1 MVMRQPQVIND
12 PNAAPAAMR
21 ADDVDLQAQEGDFIM
36 GYPAMQQSG
45 PRVRSLVEQ
54 AMLRAKDKG
63 VKTKG
68 YKKGDKVDILVHN
81 KEMHIPQEII
91 PYIDGGYAT
100 LKKLNK
106 PSKYDEGDIV
116 QEGFMEQKDDFTES
130 FNESVFRPTE
140 NKTQNTYNWK
150 DKYNKIAS
158 ENMMKT
164 TFQPVLSPDKGTFD
178 FQYGTKNK
186 NHPLFKNG
194 KSYSDK
200 VWEKFQYKVKKKLQS
215 QFDFNK
221 PRDIKNADILY
232 NRIVNNIKN
241 AIENTENTKE
251 FSNPHVS
258 TESILHPN
266 FIDSA
271 VRGSFLD
278 YVLSQHEE
286 NLSGNKV
293 KKNTRITNN
302 RLDISYLNGM
312 SNMSKAPYH
321 PNKLQTV
328 DLTRNEDLFLDY
340 DDSDNISNFK
350 NVMQERINTGND
362 SNESRIG
369 TFGWDAFN
377 TTEKNKKFP
386 KKYKKLL
393 KFLIDHEGFTAG
405 MKDDAKGTKVQ
416 GYGIQLKPDQI
427 KAGVEDIDESTAKKR
442 LAKEILRREDISRN
456 VYNHYTKG
464 KDRKSFDK
472 LPENI
477 QMMLIEMS
485 FNMGSDT
492 KNGKGLAEF
501 KNFIDGASLQDYN
514 IMENEYHR
522 KVPEEYPGLA
532 KRNKE
537 FFELFIAPY
546 IGKYSKRILNSK

>member
-91 PYIDGGYAT
+91 PYIDGGYTT
-100 LKKLNK
+100 LKKLNS
-106 PSKYDEGDIV
+106 PSKYDKGDIV
-116 QEGFMEQKDDFTES
+116 QEGFMEQSGRTISDEDMGG
-130 FNESVFRPTE
+130 
-140 NKTQNTYNWK
+140 KTISDKEYNWK

-278 YVLSQHEE
+278 YILSQHEE

-340 DDSDNISNFK
+340 DDSDDISNFK

-405 MKDDAKGTKVQ
+405 MKDDSKGTKVQ

-464 KDRKSFDK
+464 KDRTSFDK

-522 KVPEEYPGLA
+522 KVPSNAPGLA
-532 KRNKE
+532 NRNQE
-537 FFELFIAPY
+537 FFDLFIAPY
-546 IGKYSKRILNSK
+546 IGKYSTRILNSK

>member
-21 ADDVDLQAQEGDFIM
+21 ADDVDLQAQEGDFIV
-36 GYPAMQQSG
+36 GYPAMQQNG

-68 YKKGDKVDILVHN
+68 YKRGDKVDILVHN

-100 LKKLNK
+100 LKKLNA

-116 QEGFMEQKDDFTES
+116 QEGFMEQSGRTISDEDMGG
-130 FNESVFRPTE
+130 
-140 NKTQNTYNWK
+140 KTISDKGYNWK

-164 TFQPVLSPDKGTFD
+164 AFQPVLSPDKGTFD

-194 KSYSDK
+194 KSYSDRI
-200 VWEKFQYKVKKKLQS
+200 WEKFQYKVKKKLQS

-302 RLDISYLNGM
+302 RLDISYPNGM

-340 DDSDNISNFK
+340 DDSDDISNFK

-405 MKDDAKGTKVQ
+405 MKDDSKGTKVQ

-442 LAKEILRREDISRN
+442 LAKEILRREDIARN
-456 VYNHYTKG
+456 VYNYYTKG

-501 KNFIDGASLQDYN
+501 KNFINGASLQDYN

-522 KVPEEYPGLA
+522 KVPKESPGLA
-532 KRNKE
+532 NRNKE
-537 FFELFIAPY
+537 FFDLFIAPY